1 MKTSF
6 SAWLKLW
13 LSLPSTLLLAPIP
26 YSYADEEPFVADEK
40 YNSGD
45 LGRYV
50 TQSYKTTKE
59 IAPRFN
65 INLPF
70 TNCDDGSYIFIAP
83 RGWVPDATLYIID
96 AEGNMVWTLDKQY
109 GEVYNFAV
117 QEYKGEPY
125 LTFWAGNDAV
135 GGHGAGTY
143 YMGYASLADDGEQ
156 YDQSYQQY
164 KEISGANGI
173 SADLHSF
180 EITEDDTAVSSLY
193 EPYKVNLEGVKGWD
207 KDGDGYVWD
216 ALFQEIDIE
225 TGEALFQ
232 WRASDH
238 VDFRESF
245 VGVNKATHDDPWDF
259 FHINTI
265 EKDAVGNYLVSAR
278 HLRAVLYVSGET
290 GEILWKLGGK
300 DNSFEDLSDGK
311 ATSFVGQHD
320 VHWFDPEER
329 QSITMFDNGAD
340 WGGDHLHGSI
350 GLKVGVDLEKMTTWV
365 EQTYKHPEAVVSA
378 SQGSY
383 QTLPNG
389 NVVLGY
395 GFNGVVSEFDSNGT
409 ILCDAYF
416 QPSSRFTS
424 GDVQSYKNLK
434 FNWTG
439 WPNTDPTMVLE
450 DDLLWVSWM
459 GATEVRSW
467 MFEDSFNGEKDWRR
481 NDLVMKKGFETSFN
495 LADRDVRRYVRAVA
509 LDEFGR
515 HLGST
520 DIDIG
525 TMATAVDGQM
535 SHSHGDSEDTE
546 AEDVSEEEHID
557 ESELESQDDD
567 DGEDDEDEDEDED
580 DDDDDDDEEDADEL
594 SDLQLL
600 AGFGFLAIAS
610 GCLVAWMTWSHRWS
624 WRKVSQEDDEERDFK
639 GNDNMNKMS
648 FNNDGSQG
656 FVSQNVGNAL
666 WERIPKPKWWKGK
679 SGRSHDMEHGGEML
693 NDLELSD
700 SEERH

>member
-1 MKTSF
+1 
-6 SAWLKLW
+6 
-13 LSLPSTLLLAPIP
+13 
-26 YSYADEEPFVADEK
+26 
-40 YNSGD
+40 
-45 LGRYV
+45 
-50 TQSYKTTKE
+50 
-59 IAPRFN
+59 
-65 INLPF
+65 
-70 TNCDDGSYIFIAP
+70 
-83 RGWVPDATLYIID
+83 
-96 AEGNMVWTLDKQY
+96 
-109 GEVYNFAV
+109 NFAV

-143 YMGYASLADDGEQ
+143 YM

-173 SADLHSF
+173 KADLHSF
-180 EITEDDTAVSSLY
+180 EITRDDTAVASLY
-193 EPYKVNLEGVKGWD
+193 EPHKVRLEGVKGWD
-207 KDGDGYVWD
+207 SDEKGSDGYVWD
-216 ALFQEIDIE
+216 TLFQEIDIE
-225 TGEALFQ
+225 TGEAIFQ

-238 VDFRESF
+238 LDFRESF

-265 EKDAVGNYLVSAR
+265 EKDAVGNFLVSAR

-300 DNSFEDLSDGK
+300 DSSFEDLSDGK

-395 GFNGVVSEFDSNGT
+395 GFNGVVSEFAPNGT

-439 WPNTDPTMVLE
+439 WPNTDPTMALE

-467 MFEDSFNGEKDWRR
+467 MFEDSFDGEKDWRR

-495 LADRDVRRYVRAVA
+495 LADRDIRRYVRAVA

-525 TMATAVDGQM
+525 TMATAVEGQM

-546 AEDVSEEEHID
+546 AEDFSEEEQVD
-557 ESELESQDDD
+557 EPELESQDDD
-567 DGEDDEDEDEDED
+567 DGEDDEDEDEDE
-580 DDDDDDDEEDADEL
+580 DDDDEEDADEL

-600 AGFGFLAIAS
+600 AGFGFLAIVS
-610 GCLVAWMTWSHRWS
+610 GCLVAWMTWGHRWS

-639 GNDNMNKMS
+639 ENDNMNKMS
-648 FNNDGSQG
+648 FNTGGSQG
-656 FVSQNVGNAL
+656 FGSQNVGSAL
-666 WERIPKPKWWKGK
+666 WERIPKPKWWKGG

-700 SEERH
+700 SEDRH

>member
-1 MKTSF
+1 
-6 SAWLKLW
+6 
-13 LSLPSTLLLAPIP
+13 
-26 YSYADEEPFVADEK
+26 DEK

-143 YMGYASLADDGEQ
+143 YM

>member
-1 MKTSF
+1 MKTFF

-13 LSLPSTLLLAPIP
+13 LSLPSTLLFAPIP
-26 YSYADEEPFVADEK
+26 YSYADEEPFIADSV

-96 AEGNMVWTLDKQY
+96 AEGNMVWTLDKQF

-143 YMGYASLADDGEQ
+143 FM

-164 KEISGANGI
+164 KEISGANDI
-173 SADLHSF
+173 KADLHSF
-180 EITEDDTAVSSLY
+180 EITRDDTAVASLY
-193 EPYKVNLEGVKGWD
+193 EPHKVNLEGVKGWD
-207 KDGDGYVWD
+207 SDKKGSEGYVWD

-225 TGEALFQ
+225 TGEAIFQ

-238 VDFRESF
+238 LDFRESF
-245 VGVNKATHDDPWDF
+245 VGVNKATHGDPWDF

-265 EKDAVGNYLVSAR
+265 EKDGAGNYLVSAR

-290 GEILWKLGGK
+290 GEVLWKLGGK
-300 DNSFEDLSDGK
+300 ANSFEDLSDGQ

-329 QSITMFDNGAD
+329 KSITMFDNGAD

-383 QTLPNG
+383 QTLANG

-439 WPNTDPTMVLE
+439 WPDTDPTMALE
-450 DDLLWVSWM
+450 DDHLWVSWM

-467 MFEDSFNGEKDWRR
+467 MFEDSFDGEKDWRR
-481 NDLVMKKGFETSFN
+481 NDLVMKKGFETSFS
-495 LADRDVRRYVRAVA
+495 LADRDIRRYVRAVA

-520 DIDIG
+520 NIDIG
-525 TMATAVDGQM
+525 TVATASEGQM
-535 SHSHGDSEDTE
+535 SHSHGDGEDADSEDF
-546 AEDVSEEEHID
+546 SEEEHVD
-557 ESELESQDDD
+557 KPEMESQDDEES
-567 DGEDDEDEDEDED
+567 EDDDDEGEEDDDDED
-580 DDDDDDDEEDADEL
+580 DDDDGEEDNDEDADEP
-594 SDLQLL
+594 DDFQLL
-600 AGFGFLAIAS
+600 AAFGFLAICS
-610 GCLVAWMTWSHRWS
+610 GALVAWMTWGRRGA
-624 WRKVSQEDDEERDFK
+624 WRKVSQEDDEERDIK
-639 GNDNMNKMS
+639 ENDNMNKMS
-648 FNNDGSQG
+648 FNTGGNQG
-656 FVSQNVGNAL
+656 FGSKNVGSAL
-666 WERIPKPKWWKGK
+666 WERLPKPKWWKG
-679 SGRSHDMEHGGEML
+679 GNERNQDMEHGGEML
-693 NDLELSD
+693 SDLELSD